1 MADDEPTGGVDTNL
15 SIAIGGNAQGTIEAE
30 GDIDYYAVE
39 LQAGVSYQFDLEGE
53 LTGAGTL
60 NDPFFEGLFDSNN
73 NRLVDQN
80 DDGGVRSNSRI
91 VFTPDESGT
100 YFIAATSFD
109 NTGAISSEQEDV
121 GTYTLFVE
129 EESRSL
135 RPDPINPII
144 VPQSGN
150 NLVDALAAGGTVS
163 GTPVGIAYPADADGI
178 TRVTY
183 SIPDED
189 SLFLVPFMSDGT
201 DLTQSFRPVS
211 SASALAFE
219 QGLENAASIAN
230 IEFQKVADEGS
241 QFGVLRIAGS
251 SDTIGRTL
259 GIAGFPS
266 EILTGGDIIIFEHRV
281 DDPREQSWVV
291 LHELGHTLGLAHPRD
306 LDEDTTNQF
315 EIPDHFF
322 GIEFTQL
329 VPQFT
334 SAVFPSANSVS
345 LYPTTFGYLDMLALR
360 HLYGAKNSAVEGDN
374 LYTFDL
380 ASQYHETIFDTGGND
395 TIQIVGSGK
404 SVAIDLTPQAN
415 NLGGAFIDVG
425 TTLTYFGS
433 GGVTVGTQK
442 QTVFL
447 TPETV
452 IENVNAAGGNDLV
465 VGNNANNR
473 LSGAGGADSIGGGAG
488 DDNLFGDEGD
498 DFLQGDAGDDFLS
511 GGLGNDVASG
521 GAGDDKI
528 FAGAGDM
535 GNDTFIGGAGDD
547 LIGGNA
553 GDDLIIGGG
562 MESGNLGL
570 LWIEDDPVNSD
581 GSDTLFGA
589 DGNDTIIGGGWIDG
603 IVKNADGLFDALEQA
618 LFGNGNDVLWAG
630 LGNDLVYGASG
641 NDLIGARDGSDTV
654 HGGGGDDTIFGG
666 ASDHSDQVFG
676 EGGNDQLFS
685 GAGNDTVS
693 GGSGNDVLYD
703 GAGNDH
709 YTGGDG
715 ADTFVFASNNGSDQ
729 ITDFSVEE
737 DALDLSALSSS
748 FAAIADVQ
756 AVTISQSN
764 GVSIALGSGNS
775 LFLEGLAEEDLED
788 INFIF

>member
-15 SIAIGGNAQGTIEAE
+15 SIAIGSNAQGTIEAE

-39 LQAGVSYQFDLEGE
+39 LQAGVAYQFDLEGE

-91 VFTPDESGT
+91 VFTPDASGT

-129 EESRSL
+129 EESKSL
-135 RPDPINPII
+135 RPDPVDPVA

-150 NLVDALAAGGTVS
+150 VFIDALAAGAGPDTAPFGV
-163 GTPVGIAYPADADGI
+163 AYAPDPDGV
-178 TRVTY
+178 TRVSY

-189 SLFLVPFMSDGT
+189 SLFLVPFMSEET
-201 DLTQSFRPVS
+201 DLTQSFLQVS
-211 SASALAFE
+211 SATATDFEVALAKVS
-219 QGLENAASIAN
+219 SIAK
-230 IEFQKVADEGS
+230 IEFEMVADEGT
-241 QFGVLRIAGS
+241 QFGVLRLMGNAAFIGS
-251 SDTIGRTL
+251 TL
-259 GIAGFPS
+259 GIGGFPG
-266 EILTGGDIIIFEHRV
+266 EVLTGGDIVIFEHRIST
-281 DDPREQSWVV
+281 PSESAWVV
-291 LHELGHTLGLAHPRD
+291 LHELGHTLGLTHIRD
-306 LDEDTTNQF
+306 ADDGATNRF
-315 EIPDHFF
+315 EVPDGFY
-322 GIEFTQL
+322 GIEFTQM

-334 SAVFPSANSVS
+334 SALFPSANAVS
-345 LYPTTFGYLDMLALR
+345 LYPTTFGYFDMLALR
-360 HLYGAKNSAVEGDN
+360 HLYGADNSAVEGDN
-374 LYTFDL
+374 LYTFDVT
-380 ASQYHETIFDTGGND
+380 SQYHETIFDTGGID
-395 TIQIVGSGK
+395 TIQITGSGE

-415 NLGGAFIDVG
+415 NLGGAFINVG

-433 GGVTVGTQK
+433 GGATVGTQK

-452 IENVNAAGGNDLV
+452 IENVNAADGNDLV
-465 VGNNANNR
+465 VGNNAINR
-473 LSGAGGADSIGGGAG
+473 LSGAAGADSIDGAAG
-488 DDNLFGDEGD
+488 NDNLFGDEGD
-498 DFLQGDAGDDFLS
+498 DFLQGGSGDDFLS

-521 GAGDDKI
+521 GDGNDKI

-553 GDDLIIGGG
+553 GNDLIIGGG
-562 MESGNLGL
+562 MESGKARQ
-570 LWIEDDPVNSD
+570 LWVEDDPGNSD

-603 IVKNADGLFDALEQA
+603 IVTDVDGVFTPLEQA
-618 LFGNGNDVLWAG
+618 FSGNGNDVLWAG

-641 NDLIGARDGSDTV
+641 NDLIGARDGNDTV

-666 ASDHSDQVFG
+666 ASDHSDQIFG

-693 GGSGNDVLYD
+693 GGSGNDLLYD

-729 ITDFSVEE
+729 ITDFSVVE

-756 AVTISQSN
+756 AVTTSQSN